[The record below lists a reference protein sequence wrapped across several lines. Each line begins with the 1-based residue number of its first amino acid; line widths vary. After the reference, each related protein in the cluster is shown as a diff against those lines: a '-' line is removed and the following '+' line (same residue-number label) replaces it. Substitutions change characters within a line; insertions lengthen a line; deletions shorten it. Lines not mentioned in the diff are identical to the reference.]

1 MQHYFAS
8 IFDGRVILSKEDE
21 HHLLHVKRAEISEKI
36 EISLENGSLFVA
48 KIVSL
53 SPLDIELLEKVEATR
68 EGDNRLI
75 LAFSLLKGDH
85 NELIIQKGTE
95 LGVSDFYP
103 VLSERTIVKPDGK
116 EDKRLLRLRKIA
128 EESAKQCRR
137 NRVPEVHP
145 YIDYKDCLALEANHR
160 LLPYEGMLG
169 ASESLLSRLP
179 MIEKGS
185 VVLCLVG
192 PEGGFSDKEVALA
205 KEKGFDFISLGRR
218 ILRAETACI
227 YCASLL
233 SANMDS

>member
-1 MQHYFAS
+1 MQHYFATLA
-8 IFDGRVILSKEDE
+8 DGFVRLSKEDE
-21 HHLLHVKRAEISEKI
+21 HHLLHVKRAELGEDI
-36 EISLENGSLFVA
+36 EISLPDGSLFEA
-48 KIVSL
+48 RISSL
-53 SPLDIELLEKVEATR
+53 SPLCIDLVEKIERPR

-85 NELIIQKGTE
+85 NELIVQKGTE

-137 NRVPEVHP
+137 NIVPSVHP
-145 YIDYKDCLALEANHR
+145 YISYLECLQLEAMHR
-160 LLPYEGMLG
+160 FLPYEGMLG
-169 ASESLLSRLP
+169 ESESLLSCLP

-185 VVLCLVG
+185 SLLCLIG

-205 KEKGFDFISLGRR
+205 KEKGFHFISLGRR

-233 SANMDS
+233 SAKMDS